1 MPEADGSEA
10 TSDFIKKEFSVGHA
24 DEEKEATDE
33 VIEAV
38 KALQKAKADKKD
50 AEKREAE
57 FSNRI
62 KVYMGD
68 ATVIPGVCT
77 WKNNKD
83 GESIDWES
91 IATIAMAGMDVA
103 ERAALIA
110 QHTAKKTGN
119 RVLRITAKGI

>member
-1 MPEADGSEA
+1 M
-10 TSDFIKKEFSVGHA
+10 
-24 DEEKEATDE
+24 
-33 VIEAV
+33 
-38 KALQKAKADKKD
+38 QKAKADKKD

-68 ATVIPGVCT
+68 ATVIPGICT

-91 IATIAMAGMDVA
+91 IATIAMAGMDA
-103 ERAALIA
+103 ARTRRAYRAAY
-110 QHTAKKTGN
+110 
-119 RVLRITAKGI
+119 REEKGKPVHYREGTKNNK